1 MELVSTIAKGGNF
14 LLNIGPEASGWIPSS
29 MYNTLIEIGRWVDK
43 ANEAIFDTVP
53 YWVTSSDFSEPGQPL
68 YFMQSK
74 DGRSIYIFSFERLY
88 GERLILKASLIPLH
102 KNTKISLL
110 TKREPENLKWKVYNN
125 GRLIVD
131 VPDCILDT
139 EKRIW
144 VFKIEAP

>member
-1 MELVSTIAKGGNF
+1 M
-14 LLNIGPEASGWIPSS
+14 LNIGPEASGRIPST
-29 MYNTLIEIGRWVDK
+29 MYNTLKEMGRWVDK
-43 ANEAIFDTVP
+43 VDEAIFDTVP

-88 GERLILKASLIPLH
+88 GERLFVKTSLIPLH
-102 KNTKISLL
+102 KNSRISLL
-110 TKREPENLKWKVYNN
+110 TNGETVHLNWKVYNN

-131 VPDCILDT
+131 VPECILNT
-139 EKRIW
+139 EKRLW